1 MRALLLP
8 LLLSAS
14 FAAQADSFTS
24 SASSAGSASVASLSD
39 SISDSSDS
47 SSGDDDNKKSKKSK
61 AQAGAYTVTQLA
73 RLDDGRVA
81 LRLAGVT
88 GVVGLAGAAQH
99 GSGEVAPA
107 AITLTLR
114 LPAAVAV
121 EQDLQTGQTLHLLA
135 RPYGLAVARASDATP
150 FFLAVDD
157 RLRRDHE
164 SVKL

>member
-47 SSGDDDNKKSKKSK
+47 SSGDDDKKSKKSK

-88 GVVGLAGAAQH
+88 GVAGLAGAAQH

-121 EQDLQTGQTLHLLA
+121 EQDLQTGQILHLLA

>member
-47 SSGDDDNKKSKKSK
+47 SSGDDDKKSKKSK

-81 LRLAGVT
+81 LRLAGVA
-88 GVVGLAGAAQH
+88 GLAGAAQD
-99 GSGEVAPA
+99 GRGEAAPA
-107 AITLTLR
+107 AITLR

-121 EQDLQTGQTLHLLA
+121 EQDLQAGQTLHLLA
-135 RPYGLAVARASDATP
+135 RPYGLAVARASDVTP

>member
-47 SSGDDDNKKSKKSK
+47 SSGDDDKKSKKSK

-81 LRLAGVT
+81 LRLAGVA
-88 GVVGLAGAAQH
+88 GLAGAAQH